1 MAIID
6 PDAFAAAGRRLR
18 VVALL
23 VLAVCVFG
31 IFACDF
37 LVTSDSAN
45 AYPSS
50 GNSGFR
56 FAALHEPP
64 FLWLLSAFAI
74 LVWLLARRWGADPA
88 PRPKPSARSVAW
100 PGVFAA
106 GAILLVA
113 VLGALA
119 VMHTAPR
126 PVLLVNPLLA
136 AISVL
141 SLAGASA
148 RLWPGD
154 VRRGRL
160 AIAYLAT
167 STQFLLVSMTE
178 QSGAAYLCFNLLWLY
193 LVLRD
198 DRFGLAAAP
207 WVGVAALGL
216 QNPLAHTLF
225 AAPFL
230 LRLLRTR
237 RLGWI
242 GYYGAVYGAGALAS
256 YHWMS
261 FSTTAASAGHALDL
275 VGLAGADRYLVPGMN
290 LSVLLTWQ
298 APAMA
303 LFLVASI
310 LLVRSLKPAERDLA
324 AGIVLTLAFFLIL
337 RANDGPSWGYQHVYP
352 VLGSAALL
360 AASATVSVAGQR
372 GALVPRLVAASAAIA
387 LLIQLPVR
395 ATHAERLMR
404 PRPPAVRGPS
414 EASLRPPDAAR
425 KPGRKRR

>member
-1 MAIID
+1 MAIIASG
-6 PDAFAAAGRRLR
+6 AFDAAGRHLR
-18 VVALL
+18 IVALL

-37 LVTSDSAN
+37 LVASGSPRTDPSAPN
-45 AYPSS
+45 
-50 GNSGFR
+50 GFFR
-56 FAALHEPP
+56 PYALNEPP
-64 FLWLLSAFAI
+64 FLWLLSGFAI
-74 LVWLLARRWGADPA
+74 LVWVLARRWGADPA
-88 PRPKPSARSVAW
+88 PRPKPSARSVTV
-100 PGVFAA
+100 PGVLTAFAV
-106 GAILLVA
+106 LLVA
-113 VLGALA
+113 VGGAVA
-119 VMHTAPR
+119 VMHSTPR
-126 PVLLVNPLLA
+126 PTLLVNPILA

-148 RLWPGD
+148 RLWPSD
-154 VRRGRL
+154 ARRGRL

-167 STQFLLVSMTE
+167 SAQFLLVSMT
-178 QSGAAYLCFNLLWLY
+178 QHAWAAHLAFNLLWLY

-198 DRFGLAAAP
+198 DRFGLGAAP

-216 QNPLAHTLF
+216 ENALPHALF

-230 LRLLRTR
+230 LRLVRTR

-242 GYYGAVYGAGALAS
+242 GYYGAVYGAGALAV
-256 YHWMS
+256 HLWLS
-261 FSTTAASAGHALDL
+261 FSNTGVGTGGAVDLLGQSA
-275 VGLAGADRYLVPGMN
+275 ADRYVVQGVN

-303 LFLVASI
+303 LFLVASV
-310 LLVRSLKPAERDLA
+310 LLVRSLKPAERDLM
-324 AGIVLTLAFFLIL
+324 AGVVLTLAFFFMLG
-337 RANDGPSWGYQHVYP
+337 ANDGPGWGYQHVYP

-372 GALVPRLVAASAAIA
+372 GALVPRLVAASAAVA

-404 PRPPAVRGPS
+404 PRPAEVRGPN
-414 EASLRPPDAAR
+414 EASLRPPAMP
-425 KPGRKRR
+425 KPAHKRR